1 LWPGLIKIKNNDEHG
16 AIAGIFFLVNN
27 LFFYCC
33 VCVIC
38 KLEQEQVSPP
48 MYEDGMGGERN
59 LEAGVVGQ
67 EMQVDVKEVATLV
80 ALKIVHEQMQLGG
93 DVGETNVA
101 YADIIEANLEKT
113 ILMIE
118 R

>member
-1 LWPGLIKIKNNDEHG
+1 
-16 AIAGIFFLVNN
+16 
-27 LFFYCC
+27 
-33 VCVIC
+33 
-38 KLEQEQVSPP
+38 
-48 MYEDGMGGERN
+48 
-59 LEAGVVGQ
+59 
-67 EMQVDVKEVATLV
+67 MQVDVKDVATLV

-93 DVGETNVA
+93 DVGEAYVA